1 MKQNKDNTLNW
12 SRFLQKP
19 KGLLILLAVL
29 GLMLIGCKKRESQ
42 ESAFEP
48 KEKFK
53 IEING
58 REVAITKYTGTAMD
72 IKIPPTIDGR
82 TVVEIS
88 DDAFAE
94 NNGIVTVEIPS
105 GVKIIGEGAF
115 RDCSCLE
122 SVTIPSSV
130 LVIGPKAF
138 AGCEKLTSVD
148 IPSSVEE
155 IGDDAFEGCK
165 VSSQLKGSPLN
176 GLLQGFGQN
185 KNMSA
190 QARETEYQKVM
201 TRQLGL
207 YLKEK
212 YSGKK
217 AIIIKDP
224 YSKDDSPLMVG
235 LSEGLGDALNIVD
248 IVYPEPPK
256 SKGDPEMEMMDPM
269 ETWYTKKA
277 LENLLKYKD
286 VDLIITTIGLP
297 IGVLCGAD
305 KEFNAYCLKGKKV
318 VFAGGSIYEHG
329 CAFRAGCLAAAVTYK
344 PNAEYDEKPVPK
356 DQQAAFD
363 KRFLLVTSE
372 NYQEVMRQ
380 HPDIFEH

>member
-1 MKQNKDNTLNW
+1 MKQNKDNTSNW
-12 SRFLQKP
+12 SRFLLKP
-19 KGLLILLAVL
+19 KGLLILLAIWC
-29 GLMLIGCKKRESQ
+29 LMLIGCKKRESQ
-42 ESAFEP
+42 KAAFEP
-48 KEKFK
+48 KENFK

-82 TVVEIS
+82 TVVAIAS
-88 DDAFAE
+88 DAFAE

-105 GVKIIGEGAF
+105 GVKTIGVGAF

-130 LVIGPKAF
+130 LEIEPEAF
-138 AGCEKLTSVD
+138 AGCEELRSVD

-155 IGDDAFEGCK
+155 IGYDAFKGCK
-165 VSSQLKGSPLN
+165 VSIQSKGSR
-176 GLLQGFGQN
+176 QY
-185 KNMSA
+185 SA
-190 QARETEYQKVM
+190 MARETEYQKVM

-256 SKGDPEMEMMDPM
+256 SKGDPEMEMMEPM

-329 CAFRAGCLAAAVTYK
+329 RAFRAGCLAAAVTYK